1 MDNSWKQ
8 TCLFAHMKVS
18 AAMETLEETSKGIIL
33 VTDNESHLLGTITD
47 GDVRRALLGGHTL
60 AEPIGNIMNTDPYT
74 GSPNHSD
81 LHMDALSIKHT
92 IRSLPIVDKQKKVV
106 GLFQADSIRKPLPNQ
121 VFLMAG
127 GLGARMRPLTNSYP
141 KPLLEVGGQA
151 ILATAINNLKRH
163 KLTQINICVY
173 YKKNLIV
180 DYFGNGKEQGVNI
193 NYINEEKPLGTAG
206 VIGIIDPRPTEPFL
220 VINGD
225 ILTKLNF
232 TNLLEFHNNHSSPLT
247 ICVTNFSYS
256 VPYGVVETNG
266 QALTRLNEK
275 PKTEMLI
282 NAGIYVLDP
291 SVCDLSD
298 GPTDMTEIIQ
308 KLIKEGNSPSVFF
321 IHEYW
326 ADIGQIED
334 LERARKIFS
343 NTFN

>member
-60 AEPIGNIMNTDPYT
+60 AEPIGNIMNTDPYI
-74 GSPNHSD
+74 GSPNDSD

-106 GLFQADSIRKPLPNQ
+106 GLFQADSIREPLPNQ

-163 KLTQINICVY
+163 K
-173 YKKNLIV
+173 
-180 DYFGNGKEQGVNI
+180 
-193 NYINEEKPLGTAG
+193 
-206 VIGIIDPRPTEPFL
+206 
-220 VINGD
+220 
-225 ILTKLNF
+225 
-232 TNLLEFHNNHSSPLT
+232 
-247 ICVTNFSYS
+247 
-256 VPYGVVETNG
+256 
-266 QALTRLNEK
+266 
-275 PKTEMLI
+275 
-282 NAGIYVLDP
+282 
-291 SVCDLSD
+291 
-298 GPTDMTEIIQ
+298 
-308 KLIKEGNSPSVFF
+308 
-321 IHEYW
+321 
-326 ADIGQIED
+326 
-334 LERARKIFS
+334 
-343 NTFN
+343 

>member
-1 MDNSWKQ
+1 
-8 TCLFAHMKVS
+8 
-18 AAMETLEETSKGIIL
+18 
-33 VTDNESHLLGTITD
+33 
-47 GDVRRALLGGHTL
+47 
-60 AEPIGNIMNTDPYT
+60 
-74 GSPNHSD
+74 
-81 LHMDALSIKHT
+81 SIKHT

-256 VPYGVVETNG
+256 VPYGVVETDG
-266 QALTRLNEK
+266 QTLSRLNEK

-291 SVCDLSD
+291 SVCDLSE

-334 LERARKIFS
+334 LEGARKIFS